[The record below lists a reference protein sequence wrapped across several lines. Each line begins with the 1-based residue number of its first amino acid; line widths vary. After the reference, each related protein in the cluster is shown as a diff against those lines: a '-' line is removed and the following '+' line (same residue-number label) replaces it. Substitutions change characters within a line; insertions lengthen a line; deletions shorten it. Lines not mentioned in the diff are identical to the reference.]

1 MPKRFDTSGIAESSS
16 FCRTPSF
23 PPQQFNPT
31 IMISTGS
38 PNEALLVLDA
48 DLNVRAANKAFYRMF
63 RLAPEESVG
72 HKVYELGGR
81 NWDKKLRS
89 MLESVRLGEVQADH
103 FELIHDAQ
111 QGGQAVLWLSARM
124 VPAADPSDQTIL
136 LAIED
141 LSAANS
147 PEEMLTVR
155 TEELNALADLAGKVA
170 HELNNLLT
178 VIRMNSDLI
187 EAGLK
192 EANLPA
198 GEALDIRLAV
208 ERAEVLTK
216 KLLLTSRRTLP
227 QPTGLDRGVGTV
239 PLPGSPLKESDEEIS
254 ARESLNAEA
263 TGVRELKHGEP
274 TGRET
279 ILLVDDEKSLR
290 KLGKRVLSDAG
301 YRVLEAS
308 DGAMA
313 LRVAAEEVGEIDL
326 VLTDVEMPTLG
337 GRGMVDEL
345 HELSPGIRVLFM
357 SGYTDNEILRRGL
370 RSTEAA
376 FLQKPFT
383 AESLCAAVRSVL
395 AMPASRSA

>member
-1 MPKRFDTSGIAESSS
+1 
-16 FCRTPSF
+16 
-23 PPQQFNPT
+23 
-31 IMISTGS
+31 MISTGS

-48 DLNVRAANKAFYRMF
+48 DLNVRAANKAFYAMF
-63 RLAPEESVG
+63 RLAPGECVG

-81 NWDKKLRS
+81 NWDQKLRV
-89 MLESVRLGEVQADH
+89 MLETVVQGEPQADH
-103 FELIHDAQ
+103 FELVHDEKE
-111 QGGQAVLWLSARM
+111 GGQAVLWLSARL
-124 VPAADPSDQTIL
+124 VPSAEHGDETVL
-136 LAIED
+136 LGIED
-141 LSAANS
+141 LSTAGTAD
-147 PEEMLTVR
+147 
-155 TEELNALADLAGKVA
+155 ELLIVKTQELQSFADVAGSAA

-178 VIRMNSDLI
+178 VIRMNADLI
-187 EAGLK
+187 EGTLK
-192 EANLPA
+192 DAKLPA
-198 GEALDIRLAV
+198 SEAADIRQAA
-208 ERAEVLTK
+208 ERAEALTK
-216 KLLLTSRRTLP
+216 KLLLTSRRARP

-239 PLPGSPLKESDEEIS
+239 PLPGSPLKESEEDIA
-254 ARESLNAEA
+254 ARGSVDAE
-263 TGVRELKHGEP
+263 TDGVRPLKHGEP

-290 KLGKRVLSDAG
+290 SLGKRVLSAAG

-357 SGYTDNEILRRGL
+357 SGYTDNELLRRGL
-370 RSTEAA
+370 GSPENE

-395 AMPASRSA
+395 AKPSTRSA

>member
-1 MPKRFDTSGIAESSS
+1 
-16 FCRTPSF
+16 
-23 PPQQFNPT
+23 
-31 IMISTGS
+31 MISTGS
-38 PNEALLVLDA
+38 PNEALLVLDPE
-48 DLNVRAANKAFYRMF
+48 LNVRAANKAFYAMF
-63 RLAPEESVG
+63 RLAPEECVG
-72 HKVYELGGR
+72 RKVYELGGR
-81 NWDKKLRS
+81 NWDLKLRS
-89 MLESVRLGEVQADH
+89 MLETVRNGEPQADH
-103 FELIHDAQ
+103 FELIHDEQ
-111 QGGQAVLWLSARM
+111 QGGQAVLWLSARL
-124 VPAADPSDQTIL
+124 VPAADASDQTIL

-141 LSAANS
+141 LSATNS
-147 PEEMLTVR
+147 PEDLLALR
-155 TEELNALADLAGKVA
+155 TQELNTFADLAGKAA

-178 VIRMNSDLI
+178 VIRMNADLI
-187 EAGLK
+187 EADLK
-192 EANLPA
+192 VTKRPV
-198 GEALDIRLAV
+198 GEAVDIRLAV

-254 ARESLNAEA
+254 ARESIDALSN
-263 TGVRELKHGEP
+263 GVRSLKHGEP

-290 KLGKRVLSDAG
+290 KLGKRVLSEAG

-345 HELSPGIRVLFM
+345 HEMSPGIRVLFM

-370 RSTEAA
+370 RSPESA

-383 AESLCAAVRSVL
+383 AETLCAAVRSVL
-395 AMPASRSA
+395 ATPATRAL